1 MTWKFGA
8 ALCPAVAT
16 LMALAAAAT
25 AAECPRKDALGT
37 SRVLA
42 VAVETALHGRPSRPR
57 PHRSFAYPILK

>member
-1 MTWKFGA
+1 MTWKFDA

-16 LMALAAAAT
+16 LMTLAAAAT

-42 VAVETALHGRPSRPR
+42 VAVETALHGRPS
-57 PHRSFAYPILK
+57 